1 MSLRRKYP
9 NNKEGRK
16 QRRIAEAACAVADT
30 PDAEEEA
37 ETKKRKAADTDE
49 SPAAEGKVTRILA
62 KFAVVPY
69 IKTGEHAMALYDVA
83 EARLK
88 SNMKFMSEAE
98 LQECT
103 TRFSMMLDEL
113 HAQCASRDFKRKMEE
128 DSRAY
133 AEPATYTE

>member
-1 MSLRRKYP
+1 MSVPRKFP
-9 NNKEGRK
+9 NNRAGRE
-16 QRRIAEAACAVADT
+16 QRREA
-30 PDAEEEA
+30 EEA
-37 ETKKRKAADTDE
+37 ETGKRKAADADE
-49 SPAAEGKVTRILA
+49 SPAVAEGKVTKIMA

-69 IKTGEHAMALYDVA
+69 IKTGEHAMALYDAA

-113 HAQCASRDFKRKMEE
+113 HAQRASRDFKRKMEE

-133 AEPATYTE
+133 AEPVTYTE